1 MTSFTH
7 NRGTNPV
14 TTIII
19 LAMLLN
25 NLIICP
31 KQEGIMEFLTL
42 DFKGLE
48 NGIQLKNKS
57 NLRLLNCLK
66 KNSKIIFYA
75 NTIGFFFVGICQ
87 IVGLLFLF
95 LFAYVYSN

>member
-1 MTSFTH
+1 MISLFQLIEH
-7 NRGTNPV
+7 
-14 TTIII
+14 TIKI

-25 NLIICP
+25 SLIICP
-31 KQEGIMEFLTL
+31 KQERIMEFLTL

-48 NGIQLKNKS
+48 YGIQLKNKS

-75 NTIGFFFVGICQ
+75 NTRFFSSE
-87 IVGLLFLF
+87 
-95 LFAYVYSN
+95 YSK